1 MTERGYQPGK
11 QSKALVHAIEKTP
24 LASKKDLAYAR
35 KPAGPPRAPE
45 ETTLYE
51 PIHNLKPK
59 KIEEFAKKEISEKQ
73 DKIIFDE
80 AAKEIRIGEIILS
93 EGLTSSEFKLLKFF
107 ILNPEKIVERDEII
121 SSVWGDLSSTAGVT
135 EQALDQLIFRL
146 RKKIEKD
153 ISSPTHIQTVKGRG
167 FKFTP

>member
-59 KIEEFAKKEISEKQ
+59 KMEEFENAKVIITDIRDDKGQASGTRVEI
-73 DKIIFDE
+73 
-80 AAKEIRIGEIILS
+80 
-93 EGLTSSEFKLLKFF
+93 F
-107 ILNPEKIVERDEII
+107 IPVNV
-121 SSVWGDLSSTAGVT
+121 
-135 EQALDQLIFRL
+135 
-146 RKKIEKD
+146 
-153 ISSPTHIQTVKGRG
+153 
-167 FKFTP
+167 